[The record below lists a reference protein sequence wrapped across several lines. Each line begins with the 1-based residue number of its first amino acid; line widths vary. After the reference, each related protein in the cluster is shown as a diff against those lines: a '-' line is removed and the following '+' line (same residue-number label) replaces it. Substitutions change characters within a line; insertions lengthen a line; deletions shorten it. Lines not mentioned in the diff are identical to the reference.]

1 MRPSLGSSRA
11 CAMPGTIDR
20 AHLATLRGPHWH
32 HPTARMP
39 ERRPASGLRGVPDA
53 RAGIDAGSARGA
65 GVTGAGASTSRFT
78 GRCWGRTAPSTSITS
93 SPSPAPSVSMPS
105 GLRAIW
111 RTRPW
116 MRRSSGTPSSPM
128 SRRQGN
134 AGLRHRRWHD
144 SLRPAA
150 GAVPRSHRGRVGRA
164 GRWAESER
172 RRLKR
177 APRHP
182 DRAAASAGGRCASS
196 RSYDR
201 AGSTMMRPRPRLSR

>member
-11 CAMPGTIDR
+11 CAMPGTIER
-20 AHLATLRGPHWH
+20 GRLAIARGPHRH
-32 HPTARMP
+32 HPRARMP
-39 ERRPASGLRGVPDA
+39 KRRRPPRLQGVPDP
-53 RAGIDAGSARGA
+53 RAGIDAGGTRGA
-65 GVTGAGASTSRFT
+65 GITGARPLRAVSLGAAGG
-78 GRCWGRTAPSTSITS
+78 GRPPTSITS

-150 GAVPRSHRGRVGRA
+150 GAVPRSHCGRVGRA
-164 GRWAESER
+164 GRRAESER

-182 DRAAASAGGRCASS
+182 DRAAASVGGRGASS
-196 RSYDR
+196 VATTVAARR
-201 AGSTMMRPRPRLSR
+201 